1 MLRISPL
8 KFADSQRGAG
18 RRLRGEP
25 RRDGRRQGHRVLL
38 PLRAP
43 SGAVHG
49 KGQICHYK
57 AVVRS
62 RRVEAN
68 GTF

>member
-1 MLRISPL
+1 MFTISPL

-18 RRLRGEP
+18 RRLRREP

-43 SGAVHG
+43 SGAIHG
-49 KGQICHYK
+49 KGEIGHGK

-62 RRVEAN
+62 CRVEAN